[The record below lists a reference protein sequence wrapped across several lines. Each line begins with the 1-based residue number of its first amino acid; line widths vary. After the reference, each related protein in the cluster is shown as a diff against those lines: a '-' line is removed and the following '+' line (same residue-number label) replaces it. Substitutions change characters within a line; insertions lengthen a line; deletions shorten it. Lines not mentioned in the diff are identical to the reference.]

1 MGKSLLTGFIML
13 FFLGVTFAQ
22 ESKSEN
28 DGFATW
34 TLDVNVS
41 ALDFYTP
48 KLKEF
53 SSFKEKMAIG
63 PDLSLTRHWSK
74 VGLGISTNILSP
86 SVSFLKEDK
95 NGVSV
100 NKYIAM
106 VGPGLVYN
114 FQNQYLIK
122 ASSPVAPFVFANALA
137 SAAQITD
144 KSDAVRFGFGIPVG
158 AGMYFKIADKVGLN
172 IKAGYAFGITDY
184 YESNVFWSA
193 GATLGMPKLSKE
205 EPEEILPVD
214 TDGDGIPDYLD
225 ECPDVYGLAE
235 FNGCPDSDGDGI
247 PDHLDE
253 CPDEAGPVENQGCPW
268 PDSDGDGI
276 PDHLD
281 ECPDVFGLAEFDG
294 CPDTDGDGIPD
305 HLDECPNEAGPVE
318 NKGCPID
325 EEAKKDKAQK
335 GIQSVH
341 FETGKADLN
350 AESYPILNRVATLL
364 SDNPNFHISIEGH
377 TDNTGGD
384 AINDKLSL
392 DRANSCA
399 EYLISKG
406 IDAERVSSIGFGSKQ
421 PIADNS
427 TVEGRAENRRTIF
440 RLLLA
445 N

>member
-41 ALDFYTP
+41 SLDFYTP
-48 KLKEF
+48 TLKEF

-253 CPDEAGPVENQGCPW
+253 CPY
-268 PDSDGDGI
+268 
-276 PDHLD
+276 
-281 ECPDVFGLAEFDG
+281 
-294 CPDTDGDGIPD
+294 
-305 HLDECPNEAGPVE
+305 EAGPVE

-384 AINDKLSL
+384 AINEKLSL
-392 DRANSCA
+392 DRANSGA